1 MNSKALKKRKKKKI
15 KSRQKQ
21 QELRKQNK
29 KKTQQAALLGQRD
42 QAELQPVNQQNPPRK
57 KRKLP
62 PQRQLPIPVNT
73 HSKDEKETTT
83 GHKSESDIEEDEK
96 GIVAEKSKD
105 GEELVNREK
114 EENNEEEDED
124 EEVEEEEEEDVA
136 PPEGFFSPHIAD
148 PASLLED
155 EEEEDEAK
163 EKTEMESKK
172 PSDKGISF
180 SLDNTVLI
188 VGDGNFRFDPIF
200 KFNVLS
206 SYDQFFV
213 GACSTTE
220 RREEHGVHLFGFSNS
235 VSGEVSRSA
244 DDHREA
250 ETGKKNGSGTV
261 SININRVNT
270 TIDGRQSFIR
280 S

>member
-29 KKTQQAALLGQRD
+29 KTQQPALLGQRN
-42 QAELQPVNQQNPPRK
+42 QAELQPVHPQNPPRR

-62 PQRQLPIPVNT
+62 PQKQLPIPVNT
-73 HSKDEKETTT
+73 HSNDEKETTT
-83 GHKSESDIEEDEK
+83 GHKSESE
-96 GIVAEKSKD
+96 GIVAEKSKG
-105 GEELVNREK
+105 GEEIVNREK
-114 EENNEEEDED
+114 RENNEEEDED
-124 EEVEEEEEEDVA
+124 EEVEEEDEDLA

-155 EEEEDEAK
+155 EEEDE
-163 EKTEMESKK
+163 EKGKTKKESKK
-172 PSDKGISF
+172 PSDKGIPF
-180 SLDNTVLI
+180 SLDNNTLI
-188 VGDGNFRFDPIF
+188 VGDGNFRFDPVPF
-200 KFNVLS
+200 KFIYVLS

-213 GACSTTE
+213 GAGSTTE
-220 RREEHGVHLFGFSNS
+220 RREEHGVHLSGFGNG